1 MVNFLFSPT
10 EIMDRHELNDTIRNF
25 FNLDS
30 APLHPQSDH
39 LGMHE
44 SEPIDHG
51 NDLIDLIGSS
61 GKSETSGMPAVE
73 DGLSS
78 SQGSDTE
85 DNSTMGDSHR
95 PSEILKRR

>member
-1 MVNFLFSPT
+1 
-10 EIMDRHELNDTIRNF
+10 MDRQELNDTIRNF

-30 APLHPQSDH
+30 GPLHPQSDH
-39 LGMHE
+39 LSMQLGQ
-44 SEPIDHG
+44 SEPTDQ